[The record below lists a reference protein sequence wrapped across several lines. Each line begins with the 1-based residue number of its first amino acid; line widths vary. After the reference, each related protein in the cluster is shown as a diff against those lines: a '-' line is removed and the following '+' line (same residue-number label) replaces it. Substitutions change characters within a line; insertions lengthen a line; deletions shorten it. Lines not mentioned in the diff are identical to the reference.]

1 MLVITASRNP
11 VKIQAVKTAFSQAF
25 PRTTVEV
32 EGLAAPS
39 GVSDQPMSDEET
51 LRGARNRV
59 AYAKKQYPEADFW
72 VGVEGGVQPIEN
84 RLDAFGWMV
93 VQDKAREGYARSAS
107 FFLPPAAVRAVRRGG
122 ELGPVM
128 DELFDETN
136 VKHKGGAVG
145 LLTNGLVSR
154 EALYV
159 QPLILALIP
168 FLQKPLFVLET

>member
-1 MLVITASRNP
+1 MLVIAASRNP
-11 VKIQAVKTAFSQAF
+11 VKIQAVQEAFTQAF
-25 PRTTVEV
+25 PQVTVQV
-32 EGLAAPS
+32 EGIAAPS
-39 GVSDQPMSDEET
+39 GVSDQPMSDAET
-51 LRGARNRV
+51 LRGAQNRV
-59 AYAKKQYPEADFW
+59 AYAKTQHPDADFW
-72 VGVEGGVQPIEN
+72 VGVEGGVQPMEG

-93 VQDKAREGYARSAS
+93 VQDTKREGYARSAS
-107 FFLPPAAVRAVRRGG
+107 FFLPPDAARAIQEGG

-136 VKHKGGAVG
+136 IKHKGGAVG

-154 EALYV
+154 QALYV

>member
-1 MLVITASRNP
+1 MLVIAASRNP
-11 VKIQAVKTAFSQAF
+11 VKIQAVQEAFTQAF
-25 PRTTVEV
+25 PQATIRV
-32 EGLAAPS
+32 EGIAAPS
-39 GVSDQPMSDEET
+39 GVSDQPMSDAET

-59 AYAKKQYPEADFW
+59 AYAKTQHPEADFW
-72 VGVEGGVQPIEN
+72 VGVEGGVQPADN

-93 VQDKAREGYARSAS
+93 VQNAQQEGYARSAS
-107 FFLPPAAVRAVRRGG
+107 FFLPPAATRAIREGG

-128 DELFDETN
+128 DELFDEQN

-154 EALYV
+154 QALYV

-168 FLQKPLFVLET
+168 FLQKPLFMLEI